1 MFPNVRL
8 LIAATIVSVV
18 ALSCGF
24 AVFAALR
31 VNHEPLARSAAPP
44 LRLLASLSPSPPIMV
59 AAVEPFDREAR
70 PSEPSGAVDLAD
82 ASARTLP
89 ANDQVTAAPAAE
101 PDAPPVAAND
111 VTSSPSSPSSPPA
124 PDADA
129 ERETEAPPAS
139 VATGASSPD
148 PAQAPSI
155 AAVPAPADQ
164 SVVIDEAGQETEFV
178 PAALPRPAAKPAKA
192 AAKSKRKTARAH
204 AAAKTR
210 HARRALP
217 SAPSGVAG
225 STTQES
231 PPAIGGP
238 FVSPWAH

>member
-8 LIAATIVSVV
+8 LIAATIASVV

-44 LRLLASLSPSPPIMV
+44 LRLLASLSPSPPIM

-89 ANDQVTAAPAAE
+89 ANDQVAATPAAE
-101 PDAPPVAAND
+101 PEAPPVAAKD
-111 VTSSPSSPSSPPA
+111 ATSSPPTPPS
-124 PDADA
+124 PDAGA
-129 ERETEAPPAS
+129 ERETVAPPPS
-139 VATGASSPD
+139 VATGASTPD
-148 PAQAPSI
+148 PAQAPGI
-155 AAVPAPADQ
+155 AAVPAAADQ

-178 PAALPRPAAKPAKA
+178 PAALPRPAAKPTKA
-192 AAKSKRKTARAH
+192 AAKRKTARAH
-204 AAAKTR
+204 ATAKTR
-210 HARRALP
+210 YARRAPP
-217 SAPSGVAG
+217 SAPSGVAS
-225 STTQES
+225 STTQKS

>member
-8 LIAATIVSVV
+8 MIAATIASVV

-24 AVFAALR
+24 AVFGALR

-44 LRLLASLSPSPPIMV
+44 LRLLASLSPSPPIM
-59 AAVEPFDREAR
+59 AAVEPFDRETR
-70 PSEPSGAVDLAD
+70 PSESSSAVDLAD
-82 ASARTLP
+82 ASARTPP
-89 ANDQVTAAPAAE
+89 ANDQMAATPAAE
-101 PDAPPVAAND
+101 PDATPVAAND
-111 VTSSPSSPSSPPA
+111 TAPAPPAPPA
-124 PDADA
+124 PDAGA
-129 ERETEAPPAS
+129 ERETVASPAGI
-139 VATGASSPD
+139 AGGASTPA
-148 PAQAPSI
+148 PAQAPGV

-178 PAALPRPAAKPAKA
+178 PAPLPRPAAKPTKA
-192 AAKSKRKTARAH
+192 AAKRKTARAH

-210 HARRALP
+210 HARRAPP
-217 SAPSGVAG
+217 SAPSGVAS

-231 PPAIGGP
+231 PPPPIGGP

>member
-70 PSEPSGAVDLAD
+70 PNEPSGAVDLAD

-89 ANDQVTAAPAAE
+89 ASDQVTATPAAE
-101 PDAPPVAAND
+101 AEAAPVAAKD
-111 VTSSPSSPSSPPA
+111 ATSSPPLPPA

-129 ERETEAPPAS
+129 EGETVAPPAS
-139 VATGASSPD
+139 VAAGASSPD

-204 AAAKTR
+204 AAAKIR
-210 HARRALP
+210 YARRSPP
-217 SAPSGVAG
+217 SAPSGVAS
-225 STTQES
+225 STTPEPS
-231 PPAIGGP
+231 PAIGGP
-238 FVSPWAH
+238 FVSPWEH

>member
-8 LIAATIVSVV
+8 LIAATIASVV

-44 LRLLASLSPSPPIMV
+44 LRLLASLSPAPPIM

-70 PSEPSGAVDLAD
+70 PSEPSSAVDLAD
-82 ASARTLP
+82 TPARTPP
-89 ANDQVTAAPAAE
+89 ANDQMAATPAAE
-101 PDAPPVAAND
+101 SDAPPVAAND
-111 VTSSPSSPSSPPA
+111 ATSSPPAPPSPPA
-124 PDADA
+124 PDAGT
-129 ERETEAPPAS
+129 ERETIAPPAGS
-139 VATGASSPD
+139 AGGAST
-148 PAQAPSI
+148 PAPPQTPGV

-178 PAALPRPAAKPAKA
+178 PAALPRPAAKPTKA
-192 AAKSKRKTARAH
+192 AAKRKTARAH

-210 HARRALP
+210 YARRVPP
-217 SAPSGVAG
+217 SAPNGVG
-225 STTQES
+225 SSTTQES
-231 PPAIGGP
+231 PPPIGGP

>member
-8 LIAATIVSVV
+8 LIAATIASVV

-24 AVFAALR
+24 AVFGALR

-44 LRLLASLSPSPPIMV
+44 LRLLASLSPSPPIM

-70 PSEPSGAVDLAD
+70 PSEPSSAVDLAD
-82 ASARTLP
+82 TPARTAP
-89 ANDQVTAAPAAE
+89 ANDQMAATPPAE

-111 VTSSPSSPSSPPA
+111 TTSSPPAPPSPPA
-124 PDADA
+124 PDAGA
-129 ERETEAPPAS
+129 ERETIASPAGI
-139 VATGASSPD
+139 AAAGAST
-148 PAQAPSI
+148 PAPTQAPGV
-155 AAVPAPADQ
+155 AGVPAPADQ

-178 PAALPRPAAKPAKA
+178 PAALPRPAAKPTKA
-192 AAKSKRKTARAH
+192 AAKRKTARAH

-210 HARRALP
+210 YARRAP
-217 SAPSGVAG
+217 PIVPSGVA
-225 STTQES
+225 SSATQES
-231 PPAIGGP
+231 PPPIGGP

>member
-8 LIAATIVSVV
+8 LIAATIASVV

-24 AVFAALR
+24 TVFAALR

-70 PSEPSGAVDLAD
+70 PSEPSGAVDLAA

-89 ANDQVTAAPAAE
+89 ANDQVAATPAAEPEAAPAAAK
-101 PDAPPVAAND
+101 DA
-111 VTSSPSSPSSPPA
+111 TSPPPSPPTPPT

-129 ERETEAPPAS
+129 ERETVAPAPS
-139 VATGASSPD
+139 VATGTSTPD
-148 PAQAPSI
+148 PAQGPGI

-178 PAALPRPAAKPAKA
+178 PAALPRPAAKPARTTA
-192 AAKSKRKTARAH
+192 KRKTARAH

-210 HARRALP
+210 HARRAPP
-217 SAPSGVAG
+217 SAPSGVAS
-225 STTQES
+225 STTQAS